1 MEIETGI
8 LHFVS
13 ISVYIFVCKIN
24 FCSVFVFVFTARL
37 SFSCQLS
44 LKANFCAVEKLL
56 NQLARFQDNAVIVCA
71 WYINFEVYLAHLYS
85 F

>member
-1 MEIETGI
+1 MEIETRI

-13 ISVYIFVCKIN
+13 INVYIFVCKIN
-24 FCSVFVFVFTARL
+24 FCSVFVLTARL

-44 LKANFCAVEKLL
+44 LKADFCAVGKLL
-56 NQLARFQDNAVIVCA
+56 NQLARFQDNVVIVYA
-71 WYINFEVYLAHLYS
+71 WYINFEVYLAPLYS